1 MGTSQSTMNTAANT
15 AASVTPPSSKAN
27 ETAGPAASD
36 GSITKRLQQELM
48 QLMMGSDDSVSAFPE
63 GDNLFSWIGSITG
76 SSETVYEGLAYKLS
90 IKFPS
95 GQGGACYPYAAP
107 VVKFETPC
115 FHPNVDQHG
124 NICLDILKDKWS
136 ACYNIR
142 TILLSIQS
150 MLGDPNNESPLNGYA
165 AALWDN
171 QDEFRKTLHRK
182 YEEEKKDST
191 GEAC

>member
-1 MGTSQSTMNTAANT
+1 MGIR
-15 AASVTPPSSKAN
+15 
-27 ETAGPAASD
+27 G
-36 GSITKRLQQELM
+36 TK
-48 QLMMGSDDSVSAFPE
+48 GT
-63 GDNLFSWIGSITG
+63 I
-76 SSETVYEGLAYKLS
+76 YEFLKYDIS
-90 IKFPS
+90 IKFKPD
-95 GQGGACYPYAAP
+95 YPYTAP
-107 VVKFETPC
+107 EVKFVSPC
-115 FHPNVDQHG
+115 FHPNIDQHG

-136 ACYNIR
+136 AAYNIR

-182 YEEEKKDST
+182 YEEEKRDST